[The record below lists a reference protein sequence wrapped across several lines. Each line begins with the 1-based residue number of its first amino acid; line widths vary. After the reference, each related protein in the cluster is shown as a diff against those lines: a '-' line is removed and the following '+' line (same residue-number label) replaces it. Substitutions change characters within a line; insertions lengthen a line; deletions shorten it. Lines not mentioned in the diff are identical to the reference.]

1 MSMRCIPIALA
12 FVLVGATGIDAPVH
26 AAEQGCGTL
35 YDTWRDYGEPSV
47 RQYGHGA
54 DTPHGWNTQIGFS
67 SMSQAHAT
75 CRALKRLTI
84 RGASSAMATRS
95 ATNSLGS

>member
-1 MSMRCIPIALA
+1 MRCIPIALA

-67 SMSQAHAT
+67 SMSQAHAHVQ
-75 CRALKRLTI
+75 
-84 RGASSAMATRS
+84 
-95 ATNSLGS
+95 GSQTLDHTWGLFGYGHEICD